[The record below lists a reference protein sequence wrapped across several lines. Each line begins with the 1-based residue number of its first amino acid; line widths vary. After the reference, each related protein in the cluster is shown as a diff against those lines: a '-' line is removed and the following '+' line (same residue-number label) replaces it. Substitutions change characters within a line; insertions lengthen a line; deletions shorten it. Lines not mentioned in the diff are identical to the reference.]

1 MRSLYARLNPK
12 DWDALGLVL
21 FCVAFFSFVI
31 FLEMKSG
38 QADEPHPYVGSPSS
52 TLFSRFIESS
62 LEQRFA
68 DLERR
73 VTELE
78 NAAVQS
84 VDQKVLEVI
93 TMENCG
99 ACRAFEADLLQSGKQ
114 PIDVRYVKTFP
125 GDPNLRPA
133 FRWELKNGTYAVQSG
148 YSRGT
153 LSRLVSAVQN
163 QTPKQ

>member
-1 MRSLYARLNPK
+1 MKKIHTKRVEFWTTFEIVCFCLMCVVT
-12 DWDALGLVL
+12 VL
-21 FCVAFFSFVI
+21 FVCLKA
-31 FLEMKSG
+31 G
-38 QADEPHPYVGSPSS
+38 QADEPHPYVGAAG
-52 TLFSRFIESS
+52 SS
-62 LEQRFA
+62 LEQRVA

-73 VTELE
+73 VAELE
-78 NAAVQS
+78 NPAVQAA
-84 VDQKVLEVI
+84 DRKVLEVI

-99 ACRAFEADLLQSGKQ
+99 ACRVFEADLRQAGKQ

-133 FRWELKNGTYAVQSG
+133 FRWRLQNGTYAVQSG

>member
-1 MRSLYARLNPK
+1 MRGLYARLTLR

-21 FCVAFFSFVI
+21 FCIAFFSLVI
-31 FLEMKSG
+31 FLELKSG
-38 QADEPHPYVGSPSS
+38 QADEPHPYVGAAA
-52 TLFSRFIESS
+52 SS
-62 LEQRFA
+62 LEQRVA

-73 VTELE
+73 VAELE
-78 NAAVQS
+78 NPAVQA
-84 VDQKVLEVI
+84 VDRKVLEVI

-99 ACRAFEADLLQSGKQ
+99 ACRVFEADLRQAGKQ

-133 FRWELKNGTYAVQSG
+133 FRWRLKNGTYAVQSG

-153 LSRLVSAVQN
+153 LPRLVSAVQGEI
-163 QTPKQ
+163 PKQ

>member
-1 MRSLYARLNPK
+1 MRGLYARLTLR

-21 FCVAFFSFVI
+21 FCIAFFSLVI
-31 FLEMKSG
+31 FLELESG
-38 QADEPHPYVGSPSS
+38 QADEPHPYVGAAA
-52 TLFSRFIESS
+52 SS
-62 LEQRFA
+62 LEQRVA

-73 VTELE
+73 VAELE
-78 NAAVQS
+78 NPAVQA
-84 VDQKVLEVI
+84 VDRKVLEVI

-99 ACRAFEADLLQSGKQ
+99 ACRVFEADLRQAGKQ

-133 FRWELKNGTYAVQSG
+133 FRWRLKNGTYAVQSG

-153 LSRLVSAVQN
+153 LPRLVSAVQN
-163 QTPKQ
+163 EIPKQ